1 MREIINQGLSAFH
14 VKSNMPTGWDGQ
26 PTSVTADIVKDGVN
40 IETDLPVTIYTGD
53 TLAVQAYQIQKSVTL
68 ATGNTIDDGEFVQ
81 LGSSEQ
87 GWQSRIVDGFTLST
101 KQLRLKDRL
110 DEDLESGSIV
120 AGRTMQIEIDTTTD
134 DYDFI
139 GKVVVIWKPVGISA
153 VQFTQY
159 WKVLKRTSAGAGLE
173 QRFSVEFKDFWPH
186 VDDGQFVYFEQSAV
200 SRIKQNLNAHERD
213 LDKII
218 DSSEYDLLK
227 MTRIALD
234 IAARHGADF
243 DSQRLKMQI
252 DYDDMLKSI
261 LDNYQWDDTNQ
272 DLIPQESEVNKG
284 ASIAIK
290 RAY

>member
-1 MREIINQGLSAFH
+1 MREIINQDVAAFH
-14 VKSNMPTGWDGQ
+14 VKTQMPTEWDGQ

-40 IETDLPVTIYTGD
+40 IETDLPVNIYTGD
-53 TLAVQAYQIQKSVTL
+53 TLAVKAYHGQKVCTL
-68 ATGNTIDDGEFVQ
+68 ATGNTINDGEFIQ
-81 LGSSEQ
+81 IGSPEQ
-87 GWQSRIVDGFTLST
+87 GWYSGIVDGFTATT
-101 KQLRLKDRL
+101 KQLRFKPRL
-110 DEDLESGSIV
+110 DEDKEADSVV

-139 GKVVVIWKPVGISA
+139 GSVVVIWKAVGISA
-153 VQFTQY
+153 IQFTQS
-159 WKVLKRTSAGAGLE
+159 WKVLKRTSASGGLE
-173 QRFSVEFKDFWPH
+173 QRFSMEFKDFWPH

-272 DLIPQESEVNKG
+272 DLIAQESEVNKG

-290 RAY
+290 RGY